1 MHRWQTHAQLR
12 TLLHS
17 PDLRMAVATQLRLAR
32 LHQDHVQL
40 RSALEQRESSDPGES
55 MILRFKAEEA
65 QYREESRRLATK
77 AEADA
82 LEGELEGLQGRLQKQ
97 EETLTGLRAEYERRV
112 DRRLKDGQARRVEKV
127 QAEIAA
133 WKRKI
138 SNKRQRL
145 VQMGTMMANRTTE
158 KQYLEGVL
166 ANCQAREAERGA
178 DLGALIAKRDQLE
191 YERRRVEMEV
201 EKAKARIVNFF
212 SVPDTK
218 NRRCQSSSGGW
229 RGWS

>member
-1 MHRWQTHAQLR
+1 
-12 TLLHS
+12 
-17 PDLRMAVATQLRLAR
+17 MAVATQLHLAR
-32 LHQDHVQL
+32 LHQDRVQL

-77 AEADA
+77 AEADT
-82 LEGELEGLQGRLQKQ
+82 LEGELEGLQGKLQKQ

-133 WKRKI
+133 WKKKI

-191 YERRRVEMEV
+191 HERRRVEMEV
-201 EKAKARIVNFF
+201 EKAKACIVNCF

-218 NRRCQSSSGGW
+218 NRRCKSPSGGW